1 MSAACNVFRNFGCET
16 HAPWLHLSAED
27 EAKGRF
33 AKSCPV
39 QTLVNCIIVLG
50 KGCIPFGNILQQPD
64 IGSKTLLV
72 SLRLSVYVDALRY
85 GQQHG

>member
-1 MSAACNVFRNFGCET
+1 MKLKEGSPKAVLLC
-16 HAPWLHLSAED
+16 S
-27 EAKGRF
+27 
-33 AKSCPV
+33 PV
-39 QTLVNCIIVLG
+39 QTLVNCIIVLD